1 MKHLQKFLDFRER
14 WMGEEKIEDRITR
27 LEDLMDL
34 LLDNLYGKEL
44 HSLSQANRR
53 KMEAQM
59 RKFNKGRKKLS
70 QEELLVNGLLKNN
83 N

>member
-27 LEDLMDL
+27 LENLMDS

-44 HSLSQANRR
+44 HNLSQANWR
-53 KMEAQM
+53 KIEAQM
-59 RKFNKGRKKLS
+59 KEFNKERKRLS
-70 QEELLVNGLLKNN
+70 QEELLDKLIK
-83 N
+83 

>member
-27 LEDLMDL
+27 LENLMDS

-59 RKFNKGRKKLS
+59 KEFNKERKRLS
-70 QEELLVNGLLKNN
+70 QEELLDKLIK
-83 N
+83 